1 MKPRAGLPILR
12 LAVPLKVLAQRFA
25 FLFLVLSAFA
35 LMLLGKADTVLVER
49 VSTAVV
55 DVVAPIMD
63 VLSRPV
69 ATVNDTVEKVRGL
82 VALREENDR
91 LRRENTRLLAWQEA
105 ARRLARQNAA
115 LQELL
120 DFVPDPR
127 AGFIAARV
135 IGDASEAFVRSMLI
149 NAGARNGVAKGQ
161 AVVAGEGLVGRV
173 VSAGSRSARL
183 LLISDINSRV
193 PVLVEP
199 AQHRAILTGDNSEL
213 PRLAFVAANAA
224 IKPGDRV
231 ITSGHGGMFPPG
243 LPVGEVVS
251 VGDGGIR
258 VQPFVHLGRLEFVRV
273 VDYAGV
279 SVDIPDSAGRA
290 RGGEK

>member
-1 MKPRAGLPILR
+1 LR
-12 LAVPLKVLAQRFA
+12 LAAPLKVLAQRFA

-49 VSTAVV
+49 VSATVV

-69 ATVNDTVEKVRGL
+69 STINETIDRVREL
-82 VALREENDR
+82 VALREENER
-91 LRRENTRLLAWQEA
+91 LRRENARLMAWQEA
-105 ARRLARQNAA
+105 AQRLARQNTA

-135 IGDASEAFVRSMLI
+135 IGDSSDAFVRSMLI
-149 NAGARNGVAKGQ
+149 NAGSRNGVAKGQ

-173 VSAGSRSARL
+173 VSVGSRSARL

-199 AQHRAILTGDNSEL
+199 ARHRAILAGDNSEM
-213 PRLAFVAANAA
+213 PRLAFLASTATVN
-224 IKPGDRV
+224 PGDRI

-243 LPVGEVVS
+243 LPIGEVAT

-258 VQPFVHLGRLEFVRV
+258 IRPFVDLGRLEFVRV
-273 VDYAGV
+273 VDYAGI
-279 SVDIPDSAGRA
+279 SADIPDNAGVA
-290 RGGEK
+290 RGGRK